1 MKFESHITL
10 LREHSIAVNEIAQF
24 TGWTYSQIDG
34 DPIMGKQAYC
44 YLTAYDASPH
54 ILHSRMMEVVRL
66 CKASQV
72 EPLRTKIE
80 AIVFD
85 SKTDV
90 DVLGMGEQR
99 PIETQGRH
107 KLLVVESWT

>member
-10 LREHSIAVNEIAQF
+10 LREHSAAVNEIAQF

-44 YLTAYDASPH
+44 YLTAYDTDAH
-54 ILHSRMMEVVRL
+54 TLHARMSEVVRL
-66 CKASQV
+66 CKASMV

-80 AIVFD
+80 LIVFD
-85 SKTDV
+85 SKTGV
-90 DVLGMGEQR
+90 DVLGLNP
-99 PIETQGRH
+99 PIEVPRRQAR
-107 KLLVVESWT
+107 LVVEQ